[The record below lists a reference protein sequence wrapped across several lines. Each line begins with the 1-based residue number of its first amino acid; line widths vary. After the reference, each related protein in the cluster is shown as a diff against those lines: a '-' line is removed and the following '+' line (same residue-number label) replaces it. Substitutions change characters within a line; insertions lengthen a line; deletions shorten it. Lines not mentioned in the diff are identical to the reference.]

1 MVDITPIVAEL
12 RDRAGKGAA
21 RATRREG
28 RVPAVIYG
36 NKQNP
41 VMISLEPIQLRK
53 ELNSGSFFTRIY
65 EVSAGETKEKVLP
78 RDVQFH
84 PVTDAPLHVDFMR
97 FSAKTKFNVEVV
109 VVFLNEE
116 ESPGLKRGGVLNVV
130 RHSIELRCSPDN
142 IPEHIDIDLA
152 GLDIGDGVH
161 ISNVKLPEGVEST
174 ITDRDFTI
182 ATIASPTVVKD
193 EAAEEAAEA
202 EAAAAEGEEGAEG
215 AEGEG
220 TEGGDNAGDGDKDK
234 GSED

>member
-1 MVDITPIVAEL
+1 MVDITPIAAEL

-21 RATRREG
+21 RAIRKEG

-36 NKQNP
+36 NKQDP
-41 VMISLEPIQLRK
+41 VMISLDPIQLRK

-65 EVSAGETKEKVLP
+65 EVSAGDNTEKVLP

-84 PVTDAPLHVDFMR
+84 PVSDAPLHVDFMR
-97 FSAKTKFNVEVV
+97 FGRKTKFNVEVQCD
-109 VVFLNEE
+109 FINEE

-130 RHSIELRCSPDN
+130 RYTVELRCSPDA
-142 IPEHIDIDLA
+142 IPESITIDLA

-161 ISNVKLPEGVEST
+161 ISAVTLPEGVEPT

-182 ATIASPTVVKD
+182 ATIAAPTVVKD
-193 EAAEEAAEA
+193 EAAEETAEA
-202 EAAAAEGEEGAEG
+202 EAAAAAEVGGEGEEGG
-215 AEGEG
+215 AEG
-220 TEGGDNAGDGDKDK
+220 GDAAGDE

>member
-41 VMISLEPIQLRK
+41 VLISLEPVQLRK

-65 EVSAGETKEKVLP
+65 EVSTGEAKEKVLP

-142 IPEHIDIDLA
+142 IPENIDVDLA
-152 GLDIGDGVH
+152 GLEIGDGVH
-161 ISNVKLPEGVEST
+161 ISNVKLPEGVEPT

-182 ATIASPTVVKD
+182 ATIASPTIVKD

-202 EAAAAEGEEGAEG
+202 EAAAGGEEGVEG
-215 AEGEG
+215 AD
-220 TEGGDNAGDGDKDK
+220 GGDNAGDGDKDK

>member
-41 VMISLEPIQLRK
+41 VLISLEPVQLRK

-65 EVSAGETKEKVLP
+65 EVSTGEAKEKVLP

-142 IPEHIDIDLA
+142 IPENIDIDLA
-152 GLDIGDGVH
+152 GLEIGDGVH
-161 ISNVKLPEGVEST
+161 ISNVKLPEGVEPT

-182 ATIASPTVVKD
+182 ATIASPTIVKD

-202 EAAAAEGEEGAEG
+202 EAAAGGEEGVEG
-215 AEGEG
+215 AD
-220 TEGGDNAGDGDKDK
+220 GGDNAGDGDKDK